1 MHCVLVCV
9 FFLHLFFSEKMW
21 DVVGVGGVTCLYLLA
36 EDVSKHSVID
46 IMNQDKS
53 AVV

>member
-1 MHCVLVCV
+1 MCLGC
-9 FFLHLFFSEKMW
+9 
-21 DVVGVGGVTCLYLLA
+21 GGGGGITCLYLLA
-36 EDVSKHSVID
+36 EDVFKHSIID